1 MPDNNPV
8 AAAIMANKIAWSILV
23 KVLAAN
29 GALNLHTLGN
39 ELRVFQTELQDA
51 GEMALAEA
59 LDEHI
64 ASVENWQQADD
75 NY

>member
-1 MPDNNPV
+1 MPDNNLI
-8 AAAIMANKIAWSILV
+8 AAAIMANKTAWSILV

-29 GALNLHTLGN
+29 GALDLHTLSN
-39 ELRVFQTELQDA
+39 ELRYFQMELQEA
-51 GEMALAEA
+51 GEMTLAEA

-75 NY
+75 NH